1 MGKHKLSK
9 YFKKSIK
16 TTSVTFEYVCSI
28 NSDKYPIEK
37 NAIKKAGLKYAHK
50 EYMGESYLFKEVIGV
65 KPDVVKKYGYKNVDA
80 FLNFIA
86 KGSDQSIKAELINHL
101 SKEEINSLLDILSSN
116 SLATKHKVFIKQT
129 CLNRL
134 IEMNR

>member
-16 TTSVTFEYVCSI
+16 SISITFEYVCSI
-28 NSDKYPIEK
+28 NSDRYIIEK
-37 NAIKKAGLKYAHK
+37 NIIKKAGLKYAHK

-65 KPDVVKKYGYKNVDA
+65 KPDVLKKYGYKNVDA

-86 KGSDQSIKAELINHL
+86 KGSDQTIKAELINHL
-101 SKEEINSLLDILSSN
+101 SKDEINSLLDILASN
-116 SLATKHKVFIKQT
+116 SITAKHKSLIKQT

>member
-16 TTSVTFEYVCSI
+16 NISITFEYVCSI
-28 NSDKYPIEK
+28 NSDRYIIEK
-37 NAIKKAGLKYAHK
+37 NIIKKVGLKYSHK

-65 KPDVVKKYGYKNVDA
+65 KPDVLKKYGYKNVDA

-86 KGSDQSIKAELINHL
+86 KGSDQSIKVELINYL
-101 SKEEINSLLDILSSN
+101 SKDEINSLLDILASN
-116 SLATKHKVFIKQT
+116 STATKHKVLIKQT